1 MAMSGYGIQSKR
13 YLTRLEAARDPVTG
27 RFTQGGGHPGRK
39 VGSRNKHR
47 RLSAQERLLEYEARA
62 QVSTDP
68 VEGLARIALD
78 DQYDARTRLSAWKA
92 LARYIYPQR
101 KAVDFSADD
110 QEAEAGHLS
119 DAELESIVQN
129 ENRFIEP

>member
-1 MAMSGYGIQSKR
+1 M
-13 YLTRLEAARDPVTG
+13 
-27 RFTQGGGHPGRK
+27 
-39 VGSRNKHR
+39 
-47 RLSAQERLLEYEARA
+47 
-62 QVSTDP
+62 STDP

-110 QEAEAGHLS
+110 QEAEAVHMS

-129 ENRFIEP
+129 ENRFTEP